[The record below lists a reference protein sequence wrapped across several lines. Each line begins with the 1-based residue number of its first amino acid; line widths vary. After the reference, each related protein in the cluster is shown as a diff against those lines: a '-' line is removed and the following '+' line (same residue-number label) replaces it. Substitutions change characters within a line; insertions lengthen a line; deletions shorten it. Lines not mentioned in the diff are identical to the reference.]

1 MDGVRKILFVQE
13 RVLAEAGHPATEP
26 VMRVAGI
33 AVLNNAFA
41 GSGHV
46 ADLSAQSFVFSLRA
60 YATAL
65 GLCISLVFFGS
76 RLSSG
81 CSAM

>member
-13 RVLAEAGHPATEP
+13 RVLAEAGHPAAEP

-33 AVLNNAFA
+33 AVLRNTFA

-46 ADLSAQSFVFSLRA
+46 ADLSPLFEIGR
-60 YATAL
+60 AL
-65 GLCISLVFFGS
+65 GERMMFGQP
-76 RLSSG
+76 
-81 CSAM
+81 

>member
-13 RVLAEAGHPATEP
+13 RVLAEAGHPAAEP

-33 AVLNNAFA
+33 AALNNAFA

-46 ADLSAQSFVFSLRA
+46 ADLSLRA